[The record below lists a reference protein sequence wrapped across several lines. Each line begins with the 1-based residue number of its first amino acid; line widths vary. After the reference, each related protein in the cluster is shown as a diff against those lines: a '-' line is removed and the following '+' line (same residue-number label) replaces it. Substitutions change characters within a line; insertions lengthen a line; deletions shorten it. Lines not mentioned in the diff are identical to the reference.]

1 MHSGQ
6 PTSPSP
12 TNLVVG
18 GYDGSLAGL
27 SLATDDTTALTLALD
42 FAYAPHVNAVRC
54 AALRSS
60 LLASGGVD
68 ETIRIYDLAKRVEV
82 GTLLHHDGTINALQ
96 FVRDS
101 HRNLLF
107 SCSDDASICVWRCS
121 DWTCMKQ
128 LRAHHAPVV
137 DMAVHQSARVALSI
151 AKDRALCMWNL
162 SKGKVAFSCKTKGP
176 KPPSSVHWAPG
187 GGDYSL
193 TSGTQVTLF
202 SVDGKSHSVLKHQYP
217 VLCEQF
223 IDHHTLAT
231 GGEEKT
237 VRIWDTREATT
248 SVAAFDHDKRVR
260 SLAFVDDL
268 LISADSSGGIKI
280 WDVRM
285 QGRPRIDTCIAD
297 GHLHLTCMTAA
308 HKHDPPA
315 TPKLSEHEDAVP
327 VPDDEPPLPSEA
339 DKKPATQPQKSTRPE
354 GTASQRKRKKRKLIQ
369 ASKK

>member
-1 MHSGQ
+1 MVRQS
-6 PTSPSP
+6 TSPSP
-12 TNLVVG
+12 TNVVLG

-27 SLATDDTTALTLALD
+27 SLAADDTTALTLTLN
-42 FAYAPHVNAVRC
+42 FAYAPHANAVRC

-68 ETIRIYDLAKRVEV
+68 ETIRIYDLAKAVEV

-162 SKGKVAFSCKTKGP
+162 SKGKVAFSCKTKGT
-176 KPPSSVHWAPG
+176 KAPSSVHWSPK
-187 GGDYSL
+187 GDEYSL

-202 SVDGKSHSVLKHQYP
+202 SVEGRPNSVLKHQYS

-223 IDHHTLAT
+223 IDNHTLAT

-237 VRIWDTREATT
+237 VRIWDTRQATT

-268 LISADSSGGIKI
+268 LLSADSNGGIKI

-285 QGRPRIDTCIAD
+285 RGRPRIDTCIAD
-297 GHLHLTCMTAA
+297 GHLRLTCMTAA
-308 HKHDPPA
+308 HKRDPPA
-315 TPKLSEHEDAVP
+315 TPKIPEDENEVQ
-327 VPDDEPPLPSEA
+327 VSDDESPLSPEA
-339 DKKPATQPQKSTRPE
+339 DKKATTQSQKPKLPE
-354 GTASQRKRKKRKLIQ
+354 GTASQRKRKKRKLMKATQ
-369 ASKK
+369 K